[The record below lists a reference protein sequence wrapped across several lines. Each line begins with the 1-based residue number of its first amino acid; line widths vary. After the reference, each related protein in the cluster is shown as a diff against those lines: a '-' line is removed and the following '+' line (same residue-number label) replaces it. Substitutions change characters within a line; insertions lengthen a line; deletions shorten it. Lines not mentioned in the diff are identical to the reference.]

1 MSADGKPPRRFQSQN
16 ERDVQGLAARKE
28 RDRTAEAGTP
38 FAAEEE
44 LTGNHEGEELQRLRA
59 LRPTDLRFAH
69 IEKRVDKAVGEIGEI
84 RGEIGEIRAE
94 VAVGMGKIVGSVG
107 ELAGEVKGL
116 AMVVANQGQRE
127 HATYKA
133 TLEIDTAE
141 KKAEFEVDTAEK
153 KAEVEVGVAKKK
165 DEIDAKKESRS
176 RTTKIIA
183 GVIALLTSGTFLGW
197 LLGKL

>member
-1 MSADGKPPRRFQSQN
+1 MSADGKPPAKRPPSQSD
-16 ERDVQGLAARKE
+16 RDAQGFAARKE
-28 RDRTAEAGTP
+28 RDR
-38 FAAEEE
+38 AADAAIPASVEEE
-44 LTGNHEGEELQRLRA
+44 LTGNYKGEELERRRA
-59 LRPTDLRFAH
+59 LRPTDQRVAH
-69 IEKRVDKAVGEIGEI
+69 LETRVDGVISDIGEM
-84 RGEIGEIRAE
+84 RAE
-94 VAVGMGKIVGSVG
+94 VASGMGKIVGSVG

-141 KKAEFEVDTAEK
+141 KKAEVEVDTATK
-153 KAEVEVGVAKKK
+153 KAEVEVYTAKEK

>member
-1 MSADGKPPRRFQSQN
+1 MSADKPPAKRLQSQA
-16 ERDVQGLAARKE
+16 ERDSQGLAARKE
-28 RDRTAEAGTP
+28 RDRVAD
-38 FAAEEE
+38 AAIPANVEEE
-44 LTGNHEGEELQRLRA
+44 LTGNYKGEELAGRRA
-59 LRPTDLRFAH
+59 LRPTDQRVAH
-69 IEKRVDKAVGEIGEI
+69 LETRVDGVISDIGDM
-84 RGEIGEIRAE
+84 RAE
-94 VAVGMGKIVGSVG
+94 VASGMGKIVGSVG

-141 KKAEFEVDTAEK
+141 KKAEVEVDTATK
-153 KAEVEVGVAKKK
+153 KAEVEVGVAKEK

-197 LLGKL
+197 LLGRL